1 MLVPV
6 KRRKSVFGAW
16 SIVLSGSLIAMYAA
30 WADGPASPDPR
41 SPPPSQLQPAAPD
54 DNPCLLDRL
63 SSPLTLFDAVNRTL
77 CGNPKTRA
85 AWATIKLN
93 TAVVRSGKEAYR
105 PSLGGTVKELE
116 SSTQT
121 RLNHDPQLDT
131 SSTANYP
138 IGSLSFSWVLYD
150 FGQRGEQLESAKQLL
165 AAAWANLDLSQQQVF
180 LQAAADYYD
189 AQAAQASLDAARQIE
204 ALTKKSVDAAHF
216 RVEKGVSPISDELQ
230 ARTANAQAVVDRVKA
245 EADLKTKRGGLAGD
259 MGLDPDR
266 AITITQ
272 ADPNINAQGNF
283 VESLHELIAEA
294 KRNHPSVAVAERALA
309 AAKADEKAARAHGYP
324 VISVVAGLSRS
335 NQPLTPSL
343 GSPSVPGSVR
353 ERSIGIQIDLPLSDA
368 LWKRG
373 LIAQAHAQVAVK
385 QETLFGTEQQVALDV
400 WNSYSALQAGIDNLT
415 NSQALLESAQKS
427 FESTQHRYEGGVGS
441 ILELLS
447 SQSAYANA
455 AQQRIRALS
464 DWRIARL
471 ALGASLGRLDLRA
484 LEEGR

>member
-1 MLVPV
+1 MPVPM
-6 KRRKSVFGAW
+6 KRRKPLVGVLWIVFSAPPIAVCPAW
-16 SIVLSGSLIAMYAA
+16 AGDPVSADPPASSGSPLS
-30 WADGPASPDPR
+30 SP
-41 SPPPSQLQPAAPD
+41 SFD

-85 AWATIKLN
+85 AWATIKQN
-93 TAVVRSGKEAYR
+93 TAVVRSGKEAYL
-105 PSLGGTVKELE
+105 PTLTGTAKELE

-121 RLNHDPQLDT
+121 RLNHEPDLDT

-138 IGSLSFSWVLYD
+138 IASLSLSWVLYD
-150 FGQRGEQLESAKQLL
+150 FGQRGAQLESARQLL
-165 AAAWANLDLSQQQVF
+165 SAAMANLDLSQQQVF

-189 AQAAQASLDAARQIE
+189 TQAAQASLDAARQIE

-216 RVEKGVSPISDELQ
+216 RVDKGVAPISDELQ
-230 ARTANAQAVVDRVKA
+230 AQTAYAQAVVDRVKA
-245 EADLKTKRGGLAGD
+245 EADLKSKRGGLAGD

-266 AITITQ
+266 AVTITQ
-272 ADPNINAQGNF
+272 ADPDINAHGNF
-283 VESLHELIAEA
+283 VESLHDLIADA
-294 KRNHPSVAVAERALA
+294 KRNHPSVAVAEKALA
-309 AAKADEKAARAHGYP
+309 AAKADEKAASAHGYP
-324 VISVVAGLSRS
+324 LISLVGGISRS
-335 NQPLTPSL
+335 NEPLTPNL

-353 ERSIGIQIDLPLSDA
+353 DRSIGIQIDLPLSDA

-385 QETLFGTEQQVALDV
+385 QEALFGTEQQVAQDV
-400 WNSYSALQAGIDNLT
+400 WNSYSALQAGVDNLT
-415 NSQALLESAQKS
+415 NSQALLDSARKS
-427 FESTQHRYEGGVGS
+427 FEATQHRYEGGVGS

-455 AQQRIRALS
+455 TQQRIRALS

-471 ALGASLGRLDLRA
+471 ALAASLGRLDLRA